1 MIVNKNFFFNKKILI
16 YGLGKS
22 GRATLNFLKDKK
34 NSIYVFDDNL
44 TLKKGFKIK
53 SLKFNEILKS
63 KFDHIIISPGIDIKK
78 CKLKQFLK
86 VNQKKIITDLDIFY
100 FFYKN
105 KSITI
110 TGTNGKSTTAK
121 ILYQAFKD
129 QNKDVRLTG
138 NIGKPI
144 LSEKNIK
151 KNTLFIIEASSYQ
164 LEYSKY
170 FKTTHGV
177 ILNITPDHLDRHG
190 TLSKYID
197 AKFKLI
203 KNQNYGTYSFLNYDD
218 KNINKKIK
226 SIKLKSQI
234 VKIQTKSLKDLS
246 LLDNLKNDYF
256 KSDGNLENLLIVF
269 EIIKKLKLKK
279 INFFKTLNK
288 FKGLKYRQQI
298 IYDDNKV
305 KIINDSKSTSFASSE
320 SVLKNLE
327 NIYWIVGGIPKKNDQ
342 FLLKKK
348 YYKNFKTYVFGKNI
362 KIFKNKFNNKFII
375 KSSPDLRKLLDILVF
390 DIKKD
395 LSKKKVIFFSPAA
408 ASFDQFQN
416 FEKRGEHFN
425 KLIKTKFDGKFKF
438 N

>member
-1 MIVNKNFFFNKKILI
+1 MIVNKNFFFDKKILI

-22 GRATLNFLKDKK
+22 GRATLNFLKNKK
-34 NSIYVFDDNL
+34 NSIYIFDDNL
-44 TLKKGFKIK
+44 ILKKNFKKK

-86 VNQKKIITDLDIFY
+86 VNKKRIITDLEPTVIE
-100 FFYKN
+100 N
-105 KSITI
+105 TQTSITI

-121 ILYQAFKD
+121 ILYQALKD

-138 NIGKPI
+138 NIGNPI
-144 LSEKNIK
+144 LLEKNIK
-151 KNTLFIIEASSYQ
+151 KNTLFVIEASSYQ

-218 KNINKKIK
+218 KNIKKKIK

-234 VKIQTKSLKDLS
+234 IKIQTKSFKDLS
-246 LLDNLKNDYF
+246 LLNNLKNDYF
-256 KSDGNLENLLIVF
+256 KSDDNLENLLIVF
-269 EIIKKLKLKK
+269 EIIKKLKLK
-279 INFFKTLNK
+279 NTSFFKTLNK

-305 KIINDSKSTSFASSE
+305 KIINDSKSTSFASSV
-320 SVLKNLE
+320 SVLKNL
-327 NIYWIVGGIPKKNDQ
+327 
-342 FLLKKK
+342 
-348 YYKNFKTYVFGKNI
+348 KNI
-362 KIFKNKFNNKFII
+362 V
-375 KSSPDLRKLLDILVF
+375 KSDPNL
-390 DIKKD
+390 
-395 LSKKKVIFFSPAA
+395 
-408 ASFDQFQN
+408 
-416 FEKRGEHFN
+416 
-425 KLIKTKFDGKFKF
+425 
-438 N
+438 